1 MSSRKRDKPFNSQLV
16 APWAGPIS
24 AEAAAAAS
32 LISLEEI
39 QTPKQQPRRY
49 FDEPSLQKLV
59 ESVKKHGIL
68 QPLLVRPLPLGG
80 YELVAGE
87 RRYRAAKSAGLNEV
101 PAVVRELNNSEA
113 LQFTLIE
120 NLQREDLNPVEETEG
135 ILQLLSVHL
144 ETPVEEVIPQLYRL
158 ENESKGKVTRNV
170 TGKETTQQI
179 EKIFNSLGFMSPSSF
194 VRNRLPLLNLPQEI
208 LEALRA
214 GKIAYTKASAL
225 ARVKDEEA
233 RQTLLEEVIAQKLSL
248 TQIKEQIS
256 TFQPQ
261 PESGTESVPHRLKV
275 TYQHIRKS
283 KVWENPK
290 KRKQLEKLLTQLET
304 LIQEEE

>member
-24 AEAAAAAS
+24 DEAAAAAS

-59 ESVKKHGIL
+59 ESVKQHGIL

-233 RQTLLEEVIAQKLSL
+233 RQTLLEEAITQNLSL
-248 TQIKEQIS
+248 SQIKERIS
-256 TFQPQ
+256 PLQPQ
-261 PESGTESVPHRLKV
+261 PELGTESFSYRLKV
-275 TYQHIRKS
+275 AYQHIRKS
-283 KVWENPK
+283 KAWENPK

-304 LIQEEE
+304 LTKEEE